1 MHLDEEE
8 MRQLLRR
15 INVLFLKN
23 SYITYL
29 DATLM
34 TTESFIVFEVSPLQV
49 SEASQPG
56 NILVTASSKFLESP
70 IPKVNI

>member
-15 INVLFLKN
+15 INVIFLKN

-34 TTESFIVFEVSPLQV
+34 TTESFIVFKVSPLQV

-56 NILVTASSKFLESP
+56 NVLVTASSKFLESP

>member
-56 NILVTASSKFLESP
+56 NVLVTASSKFLESP

>member
-34 TTESFIVFEVSPLQV
+34 TTESFIVFKVSPLQV
-49 SEASQPG
+49 SEPSQPG
-56 NILVTASSKFLESP
+56 NVLVTASSKFLESP

>member
-1 MHLDEEE
+1 

-34 TTESFIVFEVSPLQV
+34 TTESFIVFKVSPLQV
-49 SEASQPG
+49 SEASQPR
-56 NILVTASSKFLESP
+56 NVLVTASSKFLESP